1 MEDYYIKQ
9 IYFHN
14 TTELP
19 VMIDS
24 WVDGTNTL
32 YSQRIGAG
40 EKVLLHSSVGEW
52 HVHCMMKDEIDRKI
66 WIEKGLKKYLLIG
79 KFRSQPCASGNYAW
93 MEWDKQFECIYSE
106 NDSEDVKGLITFIY
120 NPLE

>member
-1 MEDYYIKQ
+1 MDDYYIKQ
-9 IYFHN
+9 IHFHN

-24 WVDGTNTL
+24 WVDGSNKF

-40 EKVLLHSSVGEW
+40 EKVLIHSSIGEW
-52 HVHCMMKDEIDRKI
+52 HIHSMFTDTEDRKL
-66 WIEKGLKKYLLIG
+66 WVENGLGKYLLIG
-79 KFRSQPCASGNYAW
+79 KFRSKPCASGNYAW
-93 MEWDKQFECIYSE
+93 MEWDDYFECIYSE
-106 NDSEDVKGLITFIY
+106 NESEDVKGLITFIY